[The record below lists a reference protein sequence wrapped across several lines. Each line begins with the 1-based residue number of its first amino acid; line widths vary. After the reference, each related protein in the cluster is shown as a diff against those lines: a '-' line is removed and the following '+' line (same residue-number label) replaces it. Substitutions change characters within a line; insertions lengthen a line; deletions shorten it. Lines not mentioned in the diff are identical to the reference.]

1 MSIGKTKAFA
11 ALSARLKWD
20 LENVKVATDNL
31 ARAQLPGEQQKRLSP
46 FSFKNILGTAGVTRT
61 NPAHMSGSHG
71 NGHTVQLAN
80 ASQGEESISG
90 NNISAQEEMMHIN
103 DSSTRAHQMTT
114 LHKKLVGMYKTIL
127 TVAK

>member
-20 LENVKVATDNL
+20 LENVKVSTDNL
-31 ARAQLPGEQQKRLSP
+31 ARAQLPGEKQKRLAP
-46 FSFKNILGTAGVTRT
+46 FSFKNILGTTGVART
-61 NPAHMSGSHG
+61 NPGHMAGSQD
-71 NGHTVQLAN
+71 NGHTVQLAKS
-80 ASQGEESISG
+80 SQDDESISK
-90 NNISAQEEMMHIN
+90 NNISAHEEMMHIN
-103 DSSTRAHQMTT
+103 DSSTKAHQMTT